1 MNKNERLQ
9 LKKMISEA
17 DCEDNTE
24 AIRRL
29 KHSTQIRDDLRT
41 IDSLRNQHPDMDK
54 NEFSTMCI
62 SNCLF
67 LYTNYSDIFHKAV
80 ANELDYMLM
89 TKVLS
94 VLKQIEDG
102 NVDQHEGSVL
112 VGKLLKELYVD
123 SALRRA
129 ENLDKEHASEEK
141 TPLYDGK
148 KISWKE
154 YKLTKND

>member
-1 MNKNERLQ
+1 MNTNEKLQ

-17 DCEDNTE
+17 DCDDNTE

-29 KHSTQIRDDLRT
+29 KHSTRIRDELRK
-41 IDSLRNQHPDMDK
+41 IDILRNTNKDMDK
-54 NEFSTMCI
+54 ENFSFLCI
-62 SNCLF
+62 SECNF

-89 TKVLS
+89 TKVLT
-94 VLKQIEDG
+94 VLKHIEDG
-102 NVDQHEGSVL
+102 KVDQHEGSVL

-129 ENLDKEHASEEK
+129 DNLDKQYKSEEK
-141 TPLYDGK
+141 QTLYDGK
-148 KISWKE
+148 EISWKE
-154 YKLTKND
+154 YKLSK

>member
-1 MNKNERLQ
+1 MNKNEKLQ

-17 DCEDNTE
+17 DCDDNTE

-29 KHSTQIRDDLRT
+29 KHSTRIRDELRK
-41 IDSLRNQHPDMDK
+41 IDTLRNANKDMDK
-54 NEFSTMCI
+54 ENFSFLCI
-62 SNCLF
+62 SECNF

-80 ANELDYMLM
+80 ANELDYLLM
-89 TKVLS
+89 TKVLT
-94 VLKQIEDG
+94 VLRQIEDG
-102 NVDQHEGSVL
+102 NVDQHEGSVV

-129 ENLDKEHASEEK
+129 DNLDKQHDSEEK
-141 TPLYDGK
+141 PTLYDGK

-154 YKLTKND
+154 YMLSK

>member
-1 MNKNERLQ
+1 MNKNEKLQ

-17 DCEDNTE
+17 DCDDNTE

-29 KHSTQIRDDLRT
+29 KHSTRIRDELRK
-41 IDSLRNQHPDMDK
+41 IDTLRNINKDMDK
-54 NEFSTMCI
+54 ENFSFLCI
-62 SNCLF
+62 SECNF

-94 VLKQIEDG
+94 VLKHIEDG
-102 NVDQHEGSVL
+102 KVDQHEGSVL

-129 ENLDKEHASEEK
+129 DNLDKQNESEEK
-141 TPLYDGK
+141 QTLYDGK
-148 KISWKE
+148 QISWKE
-154 YKLTKND
+154 YKLSK